1 MKIDK
6 ILSQSDLIANL
17 KKAAAL
23 SNMHQLDLLGEYIR
37 QEKDLKNLKDGLV
50 IEEYEIKLIPGAYE
64 VLVIKSKF
72 NSTKKVWEKL
82 SSEVV
87 ETITFEELKQM
98 EEANKEEAN
107 QKE

>member
-23 SNMHQLDLLGEYIR
+23 SNMHQLGLLGEYIR

>member
-17 KKAAAL
+17 KRAAAL
-23 SNMHQLDLLGEYIR
+23 SNMYQLDLLGEYIR

-72 NSTKKVWEKL
+72 NSIKKVWEKL
-82 SSEVV
+82 DSKVV

-98 EEANKEEAN
+98 EEANKEEAD

>member
-107 QKE
+107 QKG